1 MARLPG
7 PLIALIDGP
16 LAPHHPALMGQVPAA
31 DAAPPDSPG
40 GRHAAAVAQAILAG
54 APEAR
59 FLCVPVFGQRLV
71 TDAGSLAAALRAA
84 AEAEIVH
91 CSLGLPRPDAL
102 VGAAVAALT
111 DSGRAVVAAAPA
123 RGGPVWPAACPGVVS
138 VQGDAR
144 CGAGEW
150 SLLDLPGALFGAC
163 PRLEGDPGIAGAGI
177 AGASIAAAHLTGL
190 MASLLR
196 QGASPRYAIAHL
208 RARARFI
215 GPERRA

>member
-1 MARLPG
+1 MARRRG

-16 LAPHHPALMGQVPAA
+16 LAPDHPALARQMPA
-31 DAAPPDSPG
+31 DEAPPDSPG

-59 FLCVPVFGQRLV
+59 FLSLPVFGQRLV

-91 CSLGLPRPDAL
+91 CSLGLPRPDEL

-111 DSGRAVVAAAPA
+111 DGGRALVAAAPA
-123 RGGPVWPAACPGVVS
+123 RGRPVWPAAYPGVAS
-138 VQGDAR
+138 AQGDAR
-144 CGAGEW
+144 CGPGDW
-150 SLLDLPGALFGAC
+150 SFLDLPGALFGAC
-163 PRLEGDPGIAGAGI
+163 PRLEGHPGI

-190 MASLLR
+190 IAGLVGR
-196 QGASPRYAIAHL
+196 GASPRSAIAEL
-208 RARARFI
+208 RSRARFV
-215 GPERRA
+215 GRERRA